1 MIWAS
6 LQTKLVAVG
15 GAIIATLMVALK
27 MLSASRKRAI
37 QEARRAKAALSRQK
51 DIEGADNELD
61 KQGYSRRAEI
71 KKEIKEGKSVKSL
84 EDPND
89 F

>member
-51 DIEGADNELD
+51 DIEVSDNELEG
-61 KQGYSRRAEI
+61 QRSSRRAKI
-71 KKEIKEGKSVKSL
+71 RKEIKEGKSVDSL
-84 EDPND
+84 DNPND